1 MTVYSITKEQ
11 KEKYKQTFLGYIKD
25 YPNEFTTDFVR
36 EVISDFKALKS
47 AIDESILEFNKT
59 RLENDFKD
67 LIEHVY
73 NKLISMPSIINQQ
86 SLNEIKLFGHWDIDY
101 GVITGTIH
109 LDEET
114 NQLELIEYINGYPKE
129 YEYPFEDLRVD
140 VLEEVLEECLTNKNT
155 CVIM

>member
-59 RLENDFKD
+59 SLKNDFKD
-67 LIEHVY
+67 LTEHVY

-86 SLNEIKLFGHWDIDY
+86 SLNEIKYFGAWDIDY
-101 GVITGTIH
+101 GTITGTIH

-114 NQLELIEYINGYPKE
+114 NQLELIEYVNGYPKE
-129 YEYPFEDLRVD
+129 CEYPFEDLRVD
-140 VLEEVLEECLTNKNT
+140 VLEEVLEECL
-155 CVIM
+155 I